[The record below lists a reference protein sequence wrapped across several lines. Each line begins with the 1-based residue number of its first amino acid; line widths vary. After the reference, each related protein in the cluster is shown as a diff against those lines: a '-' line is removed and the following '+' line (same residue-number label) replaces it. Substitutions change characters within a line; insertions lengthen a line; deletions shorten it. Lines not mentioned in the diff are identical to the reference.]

1 MFSCKVTTKA
11 TQKVTNSHTATDI
24 EQYIQKRFLHASDS
38 VKIGNDFFIVDGV
51 PCSEE
56 DLNTIDKKDIRG
68 IYFINTNKNP
78 IRCTR
83 PKYDLLPFILTNKI
97 RQKRKVKKE
106 SIAWIK
112 ECYFNRQYRCS

>member
-38 VKIGNDFFIVDGV
+38 VKIGNDLFIVDGV

-56 DLNTIDKKDIRG
+56 DLNTIDKKTSEVSILSTPIRILLDVQDQNM
-68 IYFINTNKNP
+68 IYF
-78 IRCTR
+78 
-83 PKYDLLPFILTNKI
+83 LLF
-97 RQKRKVKKE
+97 
-106 SIAWIK
+106 
-112 ECYFNRQYRCS
+112 